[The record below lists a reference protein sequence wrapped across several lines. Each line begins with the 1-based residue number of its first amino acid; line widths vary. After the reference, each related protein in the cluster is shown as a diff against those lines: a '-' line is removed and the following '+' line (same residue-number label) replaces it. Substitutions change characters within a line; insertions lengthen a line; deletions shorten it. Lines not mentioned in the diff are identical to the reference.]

1 MAGPD
6 QLRPFEGVLKFN
18 KDSVSFPGT
27 LFRFPLRHP
36 DALAQAKI
44 TIFEARK
51 HLEDYYHEATTS
63 LLFLK
68 NVKSISFWDK
78 FSKDPVWVVTSKESA
93 IPNEPHITYVTIKR
107 RLSSQ
112 PASTGGKDTLSYRAG
127 CSVTGRLTRC
137 EESDSDSDKWC
148 IIKSQ
153 HADEI
158 PLPLVNIMR
167 KERLEAKYGLAA
179 LLSKSPSVFYA
190 QHFLGL
196 PLQFVGK
203 LGLPVHVNAV
213 CNVCMKLS
221 PKAWLICLLVVNII
235 GYNNWKQ

>member
-6 QLRPFEGVLKFN
+6 QLRPFEGILKFD
-18 KDSVSFPGT
+18 KDSTSFPGT
-27 LFRFPLRHP
+27 LFRFPLRRS
-36 DALAQAKI
+36 DALPQEKI

-51 HLEDYYHEATTS
+51 YLEEYYHEATTS

-68 NVKSISFWDK
+68 NIKSISFWDK
-78 FSKDPVWVVTSKESA
+78 FSKDPVWVVTSKEST

-107 RLSSQ
+107 RLSSL
-112 PASTGGKDTLSYRAG
+112 PASSDGKDTLNYRAE
-127 CSVTGRLTRC
+127 CSVTSRLTRC

-148 IIKSQ
+148 IIRSQ
-153 HADEI
+153 YADEI
-158 PLPLVNIMR
+158 PSPLVNMMR

-179 LLSKSPSVFYA
+179 LLSKSPSDFYA
-190 QHFLGL
+190 RHFLGL

-221 PKAWLICLLVVNII
+221 PEGMANMLVVNII
-235 GYNNWKQ
+235 GCNNWKQ